1 IDVDCR
7 ETLEVVEF
15 ANLQLLEFR
24 EIDSRLDTQL
34 TDTSALVYQLARQRL
49 PLWKSYTTKLRALGD
64 LKVEFTTIFERTQD
78 ALKLVG
84 DQYLARVYQLL
95 SARFYLAD
103 WHQNIQRSLDV
114 LEGAYRVLADQAA
127 VWRAELL

>member
-1 IDVDCR
+1 MCAAGCGRGRVGA
-7 ETLEVVEF
+7 V
-15 ANLQLLEFR
+15 
-24 EIDSRLDTQL
+24 S
-34 TDTSALVYQLARQRL
+34 
-49 PLWKSYTTKLRALGD
+49 GG
-64 LKVEFTTIFERTQD
+64 
-78 ALKLVG
+78 G

-127 VWRAELL
+127 VWRAELLELTIVLLIVVEIVLTLIGY